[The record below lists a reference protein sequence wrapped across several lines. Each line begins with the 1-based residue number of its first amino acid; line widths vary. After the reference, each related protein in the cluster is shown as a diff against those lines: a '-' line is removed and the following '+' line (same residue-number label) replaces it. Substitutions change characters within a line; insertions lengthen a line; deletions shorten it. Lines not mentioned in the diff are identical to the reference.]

1 VSESGRR
8 ANSRPPGAEA
18 QGQSPLLVVR
28 NLTKSFPLYQPWLF
42 GLARRQI
49 GVVPAVEDV
58 SFSVHRGETLGLVG
72 ESGCGKTTTAR
83 LVLRAL
89 RPTAGEILFDLDGT
103 PVRVDQLEGKA
114 LRALRRHIQLIF
126 QDPVSSLNP
135 RMPVGDIIAE
145 PLRLHRSGTPAEI
158 TERVKT
164 LMTMVGLDVQYLRRY
179 PHSFS
184 GGQRQRIGIA
194 RALALNPE
202 LVVCDEPVSAL
213 DVSIQAQ
220 VLNLLKD
227 LQATLGLTYV
237 FISHNLAVV
246 DYVADRVAVMYA
258 GRIVETASKR
268 ELFENPKHPY
278 TEALLAA
285 VLQPDPK
292 LRPDHGA
299 LGGNGQPDG
308 VPGGGCAY
316 APRCRYAVERCW
328 TERPKLLDVAP
339 GHAARCHR
347 VGEIR
352 LTPLLRRPPRPAGH
366 PT

>member
-1 VSESGRR
+1 VTAEGRD
-8 ANSRPPGAEA
+8 NGGAA
-18 QGQSPLLVVR
+18 APLLEVR
-28 NLTKSFPLYQPWLF
+28 QLTKHFPLYQPWLLGF
-42 GLARRQI
+42 ARREV

-58 SFSVHRGETLGLVG
+58 SFTVHRGETLGLVG

-83 LVLRAL
+83 LIMRAL
-89 RPTAGEILFDLDGT
+89 RPTRGEILFHLDGT
-103 PVRVDQLEGKA
+103 PVRVDQLGGKP

-126 QDPVSSLNP
+126 QDPVSSLDP

-145 PLRLHRSGTPAEI
+145 PLRLHRAGTSAEI

-194 RALALNPE
+194 RALALSPE
-202 LVVCDEPVSAL
+202 LIVCDEPVSAL

-227 LQATLGLTYV
+227 LQATLGLTYL
-237 FISHNLAVV
+237 FISHNLAVI

-258 GRIVETASKR
+258 GRIVETAPKR
-268 ELFENPKHPY
+268 ELFASPKHPY

-292 LRPDHGA
+292 LRPDHQVLA
-299 LGGNGQPDG
+299 ANGRVQAPP
-308 VPGGGCAY
+308 VRGCAY
-316 APRCRYAVERCW
+316 APRCRYVAERCLVERP
-328 TERPKLLDVAP
+328 ELRPVGAD
-339 GHAARCHR
+339 HAARCHR
-347 VGEIR
+347 VDEIR
-352 LTPLLRRPPRPAGH
+352 LAPLLRRPRLVQERAEEPAS
-366 PT
+366 